1 MNMFDVEDGHDS
13 GNDNGRAPEWAA
25 ARRTLA
31 QAAPPN
37 RVEQEL
43 LRAFTRRHAPRPWY
57 RRWDLDALA
66 SCAGIGAL
74 GCALAIAGMSLL
86 PAESQSARIVR
97 VVAAADDG
105 FLSLVPPE
113 RMAAAVNP
121 QLKQA
126 DLPRAALVRLG
137 IPIVADAPD
146 ELVHAEL
153 MVAATGEPLAIRLAV
168 N

>member
-1 MNMFDVEDGHDS
+1 MNMFEFEDDH
-13 GNDNGRAPEWAA
+13 NDGTGPAPEWEA

-31 QAAPPN
+31 HAAPPDH
-37 RVEQEL
+37 VEQAL
-43 LRAFTRRHAPRPWY
+43 LRAFARRHAPRPWY
-57 RRWDLDALA
+57 RRWNTDAVA
-66 SCAGIGAL
+66 SWAGIGAL
-74 GCALAIAGMSLL
+74 GCALAIVGMSLL
-86 PAESQSARIVR
+86 PAASPSPRVVR
-97 VVAAADDG
+97 VLAAAADDG

-126 DLPRAALVRLG
+126 DLPRAALVQMG
-137 IPIVADAPD
+137 IPIVADAPN

>member
-1 MNMFDVEDGHDS
+1 MNSFDFDDDR
-13 GNDNGRAPEWAA
+13 NAANGRAPEWEV

-31 QAAPPN
+31 QAAPPDQ
-37 RVEQEL
+37 VEQAL
-43 LRAFTRRHAPRPWY
+43 LRAFAIRHAPRPWY
-57 RRWDLDALA
+57 RRWDIDAVA
-66 SCAGIGAL
+66 SWAGIGAL
-74 GCALAIAGMSLL
+74 GCVLAIVGMSLL
-86 PAESQSARIVR
+86 PGEPRSPHVVR
-97 VVAAADDG
+97 VLAAADVG
-105 FLSLVPPE
+105 FVSIVSPE

-126 DLPRAALVRLG
+126 DLPRSALVQMG
-137 IPIVADAPD
+137 IPIVADAPN

>member
-1 MNMFDVEDGHDS
+1 MNSFDFDDGRNA
-13 GNDNGRAPEWAA
+13 GNGRAPEWEA

-31 QAAPPN
+31 QAAPPDH
-37 RVEQEL
+37 VEQAL
-43 LRAFTRRHAPRPWY
+43 LRAFARRHAPRPWY
-57 RRWDLDALA
+57 RRWDIDAVA
-66 SCAGIGAL
+66 SWAGIGAV
-74 GCALAIAGMSLL
+74 GCALAIVGMSLL
-86 PAESQSARIVR
+86 PGEPPSPRVVR
-97 VVAAADDG
+97 VLAAADVG
-105 FLSLVPPE
+105 FVSIVPPE

-126 DLPRAALVRLG
+126 DIPRSALVQMG
-137 IPIVADAPD
+137 IPIVADAPN

>member
-1 MNMFDVEDGHDS
+1 MNIFDFDDGRNAAD
-13 GNDNGRAPEWAA
+13 GRAPEWEA

-31 QAAPPN
+31 QVAPPDH
-37 RVEQEL
+37 VEQAL
-43 LRAFTRRHAPRPWY
+43 LRAFAKRHAPRPWY
-57 RRWDLDALA
+57 RRWDIDAVA
-66 SCAGIGAL
+66 SWAGIGAV
-74 GCALAIAGMSLL
+74 GCALAIVGMSLL
-86 PAESQSARIVR
+86 GTDRPSPHVVR
-97 VVAAADDG
+97 VLAAADVG
-105 FLSLVPPE
+105 FVSIVPPE

-126 DLPRAALVRLG
+126 DIPRSTLVQMG
-137 IPIVADAPD
+137 IPIVADAPN

>member
-1 MNMFDVEDGHDS
+1 MNSFDFDDDRTAG
-13 GNDNGRAPEWAA
+13 NGRAPEWEA
-25 ARRTLA
+25 ARRMFV
-31 QAAPPN
+31 QAAPPDH
-37 RVEQEL
+37 VEQAL
-43 LRAFTRRHAPRPWY
+43 LRAFARRHAPRPWY
-57 RRWDLDALA
+57 RRWDIDAVA
-66 SCAGIGAL
+66 SWAGIGAA
-74 GCALAIAGMSLL
+74 GCALAIVGMSLL
-86 PAESQSARIVR
+86 PMDPPSPRVVR
-97 VVAAADDG
+97 VLAAADVG
-105 FLSLVPPE
+105 FVSIVPPE

-126 DLPRAALVRLG
+126 DLPRSALVQMG